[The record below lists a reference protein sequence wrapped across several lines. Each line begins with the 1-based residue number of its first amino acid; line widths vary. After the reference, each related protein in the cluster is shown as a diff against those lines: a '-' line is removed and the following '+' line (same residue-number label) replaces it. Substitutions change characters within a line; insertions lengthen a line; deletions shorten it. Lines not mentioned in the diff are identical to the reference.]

1 MALTWHD
8 NKQVVLLKLCINSA
22 HLNCV
27 LNAPSHPLLSLS
39 SLLYGL
45 SVSVFLFFYNSQ
57 RGSLH
62 VDPKVYSL
70 HP

>member
-1 MALTWHD
+1 MELTWHD
-8 NKQVVLLKLCINSA
+8 NKQIVLLKLCINSA

-27 LNAPSHPLLSLS
+27 FNAPSHPLLSLF
-39 SLLYGL
+39 LVYFMGL
-45 SVSVFLFFYNSQ
+45 SLSFFFYNSQ

-70 HP
+70 HS